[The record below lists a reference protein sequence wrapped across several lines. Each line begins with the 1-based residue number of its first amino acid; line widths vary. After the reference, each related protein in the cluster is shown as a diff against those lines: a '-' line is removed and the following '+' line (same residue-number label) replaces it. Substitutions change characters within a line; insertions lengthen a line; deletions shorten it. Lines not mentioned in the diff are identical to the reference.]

1 MVGKS
6 FEDRE
11 MKLKWLDRSLIL
23 STHYFTLCTTEK
35 LFKKALK
42 HLRIPKSWF
51 PPFLSN
57 WHSSATVHYFEN
69 RDELKASCVVCIGNT
84 EGKSQSQVFALL
96 THEAVHMW
104 QQIKEAIGEHSPS
117 PEFEAYAVQS
127 ISQQLFEEY
136 ERQTK

>member
-1 MVGKS
+1 M
-6 FEDRE
+6 ELR
-11 MKLKWLDRSLIL
+11 WLDRCLLL

-35 LFKKALK
+35 MFKKALK
-42 HLRIPKSWF
+42 HLRIPKRSH

-57 WHSSATVHYFEN
+57 WHSNATAHYFEN
-69 RDELKASCVVCIGNT
+69 RDSLKASCVVCIGSV
-84 EGKSQSQVFALL
+84 EGKSKPQVFALL

-117 PEFEAYAVQS
+117 PEFEAHAVQS